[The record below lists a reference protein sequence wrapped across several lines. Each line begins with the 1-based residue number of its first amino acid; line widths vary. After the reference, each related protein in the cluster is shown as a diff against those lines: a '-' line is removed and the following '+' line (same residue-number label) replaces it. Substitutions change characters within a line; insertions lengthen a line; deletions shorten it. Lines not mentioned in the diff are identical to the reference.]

1 MTLQRSQIG
10 TRKEGAADAA
20 GGRRAQLLQGLVY
33 RRGEGF
39 GLYNKGGRKAWEG
52 LKNSNDTIDAFIF
65 VCFQGEINRFM
76 LVHLSLRRNK
86 LIIWHMVP
94 YVGAQCDFFFF
105 LPVLLRYN

>member
-20 GGRRAQLLQGLVY
+20 GGRRAQLLQRLVY

-86 LIIWHMVP
+86 LISGTWYPMLGLSVIS
-94 YVGAQCDFFFF
+94 FFFF
-105 LPVLLRYN
+105 QFY